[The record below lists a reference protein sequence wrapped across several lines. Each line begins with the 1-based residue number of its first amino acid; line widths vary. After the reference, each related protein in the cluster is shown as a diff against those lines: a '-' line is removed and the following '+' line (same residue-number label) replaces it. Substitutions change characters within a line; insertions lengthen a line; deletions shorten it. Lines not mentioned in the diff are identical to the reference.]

1 MRSLAVFGSLML
13 TNPKQGKMT
22 EPEWNEYGIDGVQC
36 NEGGTEYFT
45 SPFRKDGRRKI
56 EGSTMKL
63 YMLLAILSGI
73 ILVEAVVV
81 ELLEVLEKR
90 GPYHFLSQVTD
101 LGRYLNQ
108 WVLPMVG
115 LAAAGA
121 VMLKMGE
128 SYPLGGLLKVSG
140 SAVFS
145 MFLVVFLIYMTSD
158 PAREEIASR

>member
-1 MRSLAVFGSLML
+1 MR
-13 TNPKQGKMT
+13 
-22 EPEWNEYGIDGVQC
+22 
-36 NEGGTEYFT
+36 
-45 SPFRKDGRRKI
+45 
-56 EGSTMKL
+56 L

-73 ILVEAVVV
+73 ILVEGVVV
-81 ELLEVLEKR
+81 QLLEVLEQK
-90 GPYHFLSQVTD
+90 GPSYVLTD

-128 SYPLGGLLKVSG
+128 SYPFGGLLTVSG

-145 MFLVVFLIYMTSD
+145 LFLVVFLIYMTTD
-158 PAREEIASR
+158 PQPEEVPSR

>member
-1 MRSLAVFGSLML
+1 
-13 TNPKQGKMT
+13 
-22 EPEWNEYGIDGVQC
+22 
-36 NEGGTEYFT
+36 
-45 SPFRKDGRRKI
+45 
-56 EGSTMKL
+56 MKL

-90 GPYHFLSQVTD
+90 GPYYMLSQVTD

-128 SYPLGGLLKVSG
+128 SYPFGGLLKVSG

-145 MFLVVFLIYMTSD
+145 LFLVVFLIYMTSD
-158 PAREEIASR
+158 PPVEEIASRR

>member
-1 MRSLAVFGSLML
+1 MR
-13 TNPKQGKMT
+13 
-22 EPEWNEYGIDGVQC
+22 
-36 NEGGTEYFT
+36 
-45 SPFRKDGRRKI
+45 
-56 EGSTMKL
+56 L

-73 ILVEAVVV
+73 ILVEGVVV
-81 ELLEVLEKR
+81 QLLEVLERK
-90 GPYHFLSQVTD
+90 GPSYVLSQVTD

-128 SYPLGGLLKVSG
+128 SYPFGGLLTVSG

-145 MFLVVFLIYMTSD
+145 LFLVVFLIYMTTD
-158 PAREEIASR
+158 PQPEEVLSR

>member
-1 MRSLAVFGSLML
+1 
-13 TNPKQGKMT
+13 
-22 EPEWNEYGIDGVQC
+22 
-36 NEGGTEYFT
+36 
-45 SPFRKDGRRKI
+45 
-56 EGSTMKL
+56 MKL

-90 GPYHFLSQVTD
+90 GPYYMLSQVTD

-128 SYPLGGLLKVSG
+128 SYPFGGLLKVSG

-145 MFLVVFLIYMTSD
+145 LFLVVFLIYMTSD
-158 PAREEIASR
+158 PQVEEIPSRR